1 MKELRK
7 LDMSFDYFWD
17 LRISKLK
24 DEMEEIDGDLTS
36 QQKRALEDLEDMT
49 GRFDDIHQRIFEDI
63 R

>member
-24 DEMEEIDGDLTS
+24 DEMEEIDGELS
-36 QQKRALEDLEDMT
+36 SEQKRALEDLEDMT
-49 GRFDDIHQRIFEDI
+49 GRFDDIHQRIFENI